1 MTKPTIYLAAGGT
14 GGHLFPAIAL
24 ARALQKNNFKTII
37 LTDARAMQY
46 ASQTEGVDLQQLT
59 SGSIHSGGKI
69 KKVLAPLK
77 ILLGVL
83 QAMIIM
89 ISNRP
94 VAVIGFGGYPSFPP
108 LLAARLLFCKIA
120 IHEQNAVLGRANRML
135 SLLGAR
141 IAASYAGTRHVP
153 SSSRG
158 SMVVTGNP
166 VRPEVLRYK
175 DSAYSRPNENGAFN
189 LLVFGGSQGA
199 SVFSTLLPEALSL
212 LPREK
217 LNRMRLV
224 QQCRKDELAST
235 LQAYGALGIDAELRD
250 FFDDMPRRIM
260 KSHLVISRSGA
271 TTISE
276 MAVIGSPSLLVPL
289 PQSIDQDQKTNALQL
304 SNHEA
309 AWVVDQKNLTPIKL
323 AEMIG
328 EFMENPLK
336 LETAARAAKTR
347 AIPQATEN
355 LVAFVETY
363 AGYTNGIKIS
373 GDAA

>member
-1 MTKPTIYLAAGGT
+1 MTKPIIYLAAGGT

-24 ARALQKNNFKTII
+24 SRALQKKSFKTVI
-37 LTDARAMQY
+37 LTDARAKKY
-46 ASQTEGVDLQQLT
+46 ASQTDGIDLQLLA
-59 SGSIHSGGKI
+59 SGSIFSGGKTN
-69 KKVLAPLK
+69 KLLAPLK

-83 QAMIIM
+83 QAMIIL

-141 IAASYAGTRHVP
+141 ITASYPGTRHVP
-153 SSSRG
+153 ASSRG

-175 DSAYSRPNENGAFN
+175 DYVYSRHNVNGTFN

-199 SVFSTLLPEALSL
+199 SVFSTLLPEAISL
-212 LPREK
+212 IPREK
-217 LNRMRLV
+217 LSRLKLV
-224 QQCRKDELAST
+224 QQCRKGELAST
-235 LQAYGALGIDAELRD
+235 LQAYGALGIDVELRD
-250 FFDDMPRRIM
+250 FFDDMPLRIV
-260 KSHLVISRSGA
+260 KAHLVISRSGA
-271 TTISE
+271 SSISE
-276 MAVIGSPSLLVPL
+276 MAVIGCPSLLVPL
-289 PQSIDQDQKTNALQL
+289 PQSIDQDQKINALQL

-323 AEMIG
+323 AEMIS
-328 EFMENPLK
+328 EFMESPHK
-336 LETAARAAKTR
+336 LEVAARAAKTR

-355 LVAFVETY
+355 LVKFVETY
-363 AGYTNGIKIS
+363 AGYRDGAKIS